1 MSDGRTRRRPKPQG
15 ALAAARAELATTQD
29 GPPRGTGELFRRIS
43 VGRISEMIVAQIR
56 LLIRQGQLRPG
67 DRLPAER
74 ELCERFGVSRVTVRE
89 ALRVLESNGL
99 VEIRVGARGG
109 AFVTAPSSDRV
120 SEGLADLI
128 SLSALSPAEVTEA
141 RLILELGLVP
151 LVCERATERD
161 IEDLREVCAR
171 AQASAEQQFGIYSME
186 ISAEFHFRVAVA
198 SHNAAV
204 RMLAETFRRPL
215 LRSLEVA
222 HDLAPDMGRVGQG
235 EHLAFIDAVEAR
247 NADTASRIMRAH
259 LDRTAQRVL
268 SHGGPKDPG
277 PGGRSGLRFRA

>member
-1 MSDGRTRRRPKPQG
+1 MPDGRTRRRPKPRG
-15 ALAAARAELATTQD
+15 VLAAAQAERAISRN
-29 GPPRGTGELFRRIS
+29 GPPRGAGELFRRIS
-43 VGRISEMIVAQIR
+43 VGRISEMIVEQIR

-99 VEIRVGARGG
+99 VQIRVGARGG

-120 SEGLADLI
+120 GEGLADLI
-128 SLSALSPAEVTEA
+128 SLSALGPAEVTEA

-161 IEDLREVCAR
+161 IEDLREICAR
-171 AQASAEQQFGIYSME
+171 AQASAEQHFGIYSME
-186 ISAEFHFRVAVA
+186 MSAEFHFRTAVA

-204 RMLAETFRRPL
+204 QMLAETFRRPL

-247 NADTASRIMRAH
+247 DADTASRIMSAH
-259 LDRTAQRVL
+259 LGRTAQRVL
-268 SHGGPKDPG
+268 AAGGPKG
-277 PGGRSGLRFRA
+277 PGLDVRSGLRSLA